1 MKNNWDAFK
10 VVLSLLIYGITRFL
24 NIDNFIDM
32 RDICIFLTKNLAPT
46 LLADI
51 YYYLTF
57 RHEKKERTILCCALL
72 LDKGFLSHL
81 PKKGAFIENKDNF
94 KCLQRVM
101 SLTARDIFWYSR
113 EYDGIKI
120 IFSCCSFPNVPL
132 IGTRGYINYN
142 FVLALWKKVR
152 RAWDKIHRK
161 GKELGKK
168 NFITKELYT

>member
-1 MKNNWDAFK
+1 MH
-10 VVLSLLIYGITRFL
+10 
-24 NIDNFIDM
+24 
-32 RDICIFLTKNLAPT
+32 DICVFLTKNLVPT

-57 RHEKKERTILCCALL
+57 IHEKKEGTILCCAMLL
-72 LDKGFLSHL
+72 HKWFLSHL

-142 FVLALWKKVR
+142 LVLALWKLGYPIIDKQEERFLEGFVLSEGSKDPNMLTR
-152 RAWDKIHRK
+152 VIRAWDKIHRK